1 MKTIHFGRK
10 LNKKCY
16 FIVALLLVCGIIISL
31 IIMNIR
37 GDKMKKLAI
46 YLLMMLSLLMVCFT
60 LFSKIVN
67 AETSKKWMS
76 SQM

>member
-1 MKTIHFGRK
+1 
-10 LNKKCY
+10 
-16 FIVALLLVCGIIISL
+16 
-31 IIMNIR
+31 MNIR

-67 AETSKKWMS
+67 AETSTKVHVITNVKF
-76 SQM
+76 QKNDGGDLTAPLGRYDTFRLNAKFAL